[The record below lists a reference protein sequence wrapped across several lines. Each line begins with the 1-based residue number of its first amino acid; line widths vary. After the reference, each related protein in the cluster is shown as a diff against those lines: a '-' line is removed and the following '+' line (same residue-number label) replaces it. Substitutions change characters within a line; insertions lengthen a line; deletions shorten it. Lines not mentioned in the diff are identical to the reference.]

1 MVQSAKVN
9 LTTLNLVH
17 DELVATIEQAAGK
30 LEQFVADMND
40 AELLQASVDG
50 LQQIS
55 GTLTLLQLH
64 GADLLA
70 KELLALSSSIT
81 VDDSDIE
88 KRLSVLTSAFFIL
101 PRYLE
106 YTIQTRRGM
115 PILLLPTINDIREV
129 RGERPLPESYFFE
142 VDVNK
147 NRPPPLQASAVLG
160 EDLTAL
166 IRRLRHMYQ
175 VGMLSVFHG
184 KLIKPSLGMMHRAMQ
199 RLSAIAGNRP
209 LGTLWWVTGTALEC
223 MATEQMEINRPRKM
237 LFGAIDRE
245 IKKFQQDGQRAL
257 DQEPPKM
264 LIKDCLYLIAA
275 SGSQS
280 DAAKAVQQAY
290 RYDPLNYLD
299 KELARERDALR
310 GPSATTV
317 SSVAAVLKDE
327 INAIKDVLERASQS
341 TEGLLDYDELAT
353 PLDKVAEILAVVG
366 LAAPS
371 KALKE
376 EIAKIESWKSSP
388 EKADAKAMIE
398 VADVVLYV
406 ESTISGLESFNLS
419 DERLSQ
425 ANSIARKDVIAS
437 SHLAEA
443 EMVVLQEAESG
454 LALVKRALNSFAESN
469 FDRGHIKNVAATLNT
484 VRGGMAVLSLA
495 RASAVV
501 AACVEFVDDTLM
513 VNDQPAALQ
522 HLLETFA
529 DAVIGLE
536 YYVDA
541 VKTDKNAD
549 DSLLE
554 IAEESL
560 EALGH
565 PVAH

>member
-17 DELVATIEQAAGK
+17 DELVATIEQAASK
-30 LEQFVADMND
+30 LEQFVADMNNG
-40 AELLQASVDG
+40 ELLQACVDG
-50 LQQIS
+50 MQQIS
-55 GTLTLLQLH
+55 GTLALLQLH

-70 KELLALSSSIT
+70 KELLALSTSIT
-81 VDDSDIE
+81 VNDADIE
-88 KRLSVLTSAFFIL
+88 KRLSILTSAFFIL

-115 PILLLPTINDIREV
+115 PILLLPTINEIREV
-129 RGERPLPESYFFE
+129 RGERPVPESYFFE
-142 VDVNK
+142 ADVSK
-147 NRPPPLQASAVLG
+147 NRPAPVQASAVLG

-175 VGMLSVFHG
+175 VGMLSVFQG
-184 KLIKPSLGMMHRAMQ
+184 KLVKPSLGMMHRGMQ
-199 RLSAIAGNRP
+199 RLSAITGNRP
-209 LGTLWWVTGTALEC
+209 LGTLWWVADTALEC
-223 MATEQMEINRPRKM
+223 MASEQMEITKPRKM

-245 IKKFQQDGQRAL
+245 IKKFQQGGPKVL
-257 DQEPPKM
+257 DHEPPKA

-275 SGSQS
+275 SGSES
-280 DAAKAVQQAY
+280 SAAQTVQQTY
-290 RYDPLNYLD
+290 KYEPLNYLD
-299 KELARERDALR
+299 RELARERDALR
-310 GPSATTV
+310 GPSANTV

-341 TEGLLDYDELAT
+341 TEGLLDYDELTT

-366 LAAPS
+366 LGAPS

-376 EIAKIESWKSSP
+376 EIAKIETWKTSP
-388 EKADAKAMIE
+388 DKAGTKGLIE

-406 ESTISGLESFNLS
+406 ESTISGLETFNLS
-419 DERLSQ
+419 DERLSR
-425 ANSIARKDVIAS
+425 ANSVARQDVIAS

-443 EMVVLQEAESG
+443 ELVLLQEAESG

-469 FDRGHIKNVAATLNT
+469 FDRGHVKNVASTLNS
-484 VRGGMAVLSLA
+484 VRGGMAVLSLT
-495 RASAVV
+495 RATKVVSAC
-501 AACVEFVDDTLM
+501 AEFVEETLM

-541 VKTDKNAD
+541 VKTDKNTD

-560 EALGH
+560 QALGH
-565 PVAH
+565 PVAT